1 MSSAIQEAEPMHG
14 GFKVQPNSSCSY
26 GRMFELHRAEF
37 DITRLFSHQSAQC
50 VHFLCGH
57 EKSDFLQDEHDLWHH
72 KHTRKLEASLSAHM
86 MRMDFMSD
94 NPFLHIVH
102 EAEGFFCNNYLW
114 QEGCVFTRQVYLV
127 GWYLF
132 KNMIQIKI
140 WT

>member
-14 GFKVQPNSSCSY
+14 GFKVQPNSSCSD
-26 GRMFELHRAEF
+26 GRMFELHRAGF
-37 DITRLFSHQSAQC
+37 DTTRLFSHQSAQC

-72 KHTRKLEASLSAHM
+72 KHTRKLAAPLSAHM

-102 EAEGFFCNNYLW
+102 EAEGFFVITIS
-114 QEGCVFTRQVYLV
+114 GKKVVFSPVRC
-127 GWYLF
+127 
-132 KNMIQIKI
+132 I
-140 WT
+140 